1 MSKNVTNKT
10 LNGINLSWFK
20 NIAQDIKTS
29 KFKFSLSR
37 RVMIPKPG
45 KKELRPLSVRNLREK
60 IIQKALT
67 ILIEAI

>member
-1 MSKNVTNKT
+1 MSKGVTNKT
-10 LNGINLSWFK
+10 LNRINLSWFK

-37 RVMIPKPG
+37 RVMISKPG
-45 KKELRPLSVRNLREK
+45 KKELRLLSMGNPREK

-67 ILIEAI
+67 ILMEAI

>member
-20 NIAQDIKTS
+20 NTAQDIKTS

-37 RVMIPKPG
+37 RVMISKPG
-45 KKELRPLSVRNLREK
+45 KKELRLLSMGNLREK